1 MESNTMTRRRFLHPI
16 ATSVAGAA
24 LVSRLPLTAARLDRI
39 GLELYAVRDAMKQ
52 DPERTLASVRA
63 IGYRDVELLW
73 SFDNF
78 GRSPKQVRATLD
90 QEGLRAPSA
99 HMTPET
105 LLKDWNRSLDT
116 AKLLGHD
123 YLIVPTLPPDT
134 ATSLDRWREWADR
147 FNTAGA
153 AARKADVW
161 VAFHNEPD
169 HLKPIDGTV
178 PYDLFVERTDPS
190 VVRHQLD
197 VGNMALGGADPMRYL
212 EKYRARYWSFHL
224 KDVVA
229 DRSKDIELGKGV
241 VEIRRLL
248 AAVPDIASKPVYV
261 EQEESADSMTSARA
275 NYDYLSTLDF

>member
-1 MESNTMTRRRFLHPI
+1 MNRRSFLHSVT
-16 ATSVAGAA
+16 TSLAAAA
-24 LVSRLPLTAARLDRI
+24 LVPRLSLAATRLNRI

-73 SFDNF
+73 SLDNF
-78 GRSPKQVRATLD
+78 GRSPRQVRDTLD
-90 QEGLRAPSA
+90 KEGLRAPSA
-99 HMTPET
+99 HLSPET
-105 LLKDWNRSLDT
+105 IVKDWARSLDT

-134 ATSLDRWREWADR
+134 ATSLDRWRYWADQ

-153 AARKADVW
+153 AARQAGVW
-161 VAFHNEPD
+161 LAFHNEPD
-169 HLKPIDGTV
+169 HLKPVDGVV

-197 VGNMALGGADPMRYL
+197 VGNMALGGADPVRYL
-212 EKYRARYWSFHL
+212 EKYRARYWSFHV

-229 DRSKDIELGKGV
+229 DRSRDTELGKGT

-248 AAVPDIASKPVYV
+248 AAVPDIAAKPVYV
-261 EQEESADSMTSARA
+261 EQEEWADSLASARV
-275 NYDYLSTLDF
+275 NYAYLSTLEF

>member
-1 MESNTMTRRRFLHPI
+1 MNRRSFLHTVT
-16 ATSVAGAA
+16 ASMAGAA
-24 LVSRLPLTAARLDRI
+24 LVRQRPLAAARLDRI

-52 DPERTLASVRA
+52 DPERTLAAVRA

-78 GRSPKQVRATLD
+78 GRSPRQVRDTLD
-90 QEGLRAPSA
+90 RGGLRAPSA
-99 HMTPET
+99 HMAPET
-105 LLKDWNRSLDT
+105 LLKDWARSLDT

-134 ATSLDRWREWADR
+134 ATSLDRWRYWADR
-147 FNTAGA
+147 FNAAGA
-153 AARKADVW
+153 AARRSNVW
-161 VAFHNEPD
+161 LAFHNEPD
-169 HLKPIDGTV
+169 HIKVIDGTV

-212 EKYRARYWSFHL
+212 EKYRARYWSFHI

-229 DRSKDIELGKGV
+229 DRSRDTELGKGV

-248 AAVPDIASKPVYV
+248 AAVPDIAAKPVYV
-261 EQEESADSMTSARA
+261 EQEEWADSMASARA
-275 NYDYLSTLDF
+275 NYEFLSTLDF